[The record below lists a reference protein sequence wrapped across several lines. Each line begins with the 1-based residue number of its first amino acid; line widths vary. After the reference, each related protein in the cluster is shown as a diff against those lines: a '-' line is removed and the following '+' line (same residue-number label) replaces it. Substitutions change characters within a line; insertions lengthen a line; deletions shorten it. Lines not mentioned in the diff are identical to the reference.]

1 MQRTRKDWMLGL
13 AAVFFLVFPNSSLAN
28 QSGGVSSNKKP
39 SKSSEVLKRV
49 EDDYWKHLLDESI
62 YLRMK
67 YGLRIE
73 KLPDL
78 SFDFAA
84 SEAAFGRAILERL
97 REVKPEDLR
106 HEEIIYLEALKW
118 DANKTVEGLRFYWLS
133 FPVTPYA
140 SEIPT
145 VNLALSYYQFKDK
158 PDLEHYLSLLNKYP
172 SFVSAIQ
179 KRMEDQYARR
189 IILPKDEI
197 DPVLRFL
204 SSLIKKPDQSDL
216 HVKDARLGK
225 FEIQDI
231 KIFQK
236 ELDET
241 IDRKINP
248 ALEELLT
255 FIKGDYLQNAP
266 GAVGVRQY
274 PEGREYYR
282 YLIKANTGLE
292 LSPEE
297 INKIGLEQIEKDKR
311 ELEKIKDS
319 VGFKGTLAEFRLF
332 LKTDPR
338 FFPKTPQEIEDRLNG
353 FVQGMSRKID
363 DYFFKKPKAPY
374 AVKRLPLELE
384 GGMTFGQYLAPT
396 AAEPRGIYYF
406 NGSQPNERSLLIAEG
421 LIYHEL
427 IPGHHFQISLQQENK
442 DLPAF
447 QRESTENAYTEGWA
461 EYSSWLGR
469 EMGLFQD
476 PYSLC
481 GKFTMDMFISTRLVV
496 DTGMNY
502 FEWPRSRA
510 IGFMKEN
517 LIESATQINSETLRY
532 SVDIPGQALGY
543 KLGSLKMFEL
553 RDKAQKALGKR
564 FDLRKF
570 HEAVLAN
577 GAIPLSILERHID
590 WFIEKELAASKD

>member
-1 MQRTRKDWMLGL
+1 MKFTRKPWVFGVAAIGL
-13 AAVFFLVFPNSSLAN
+13 LVFSNATPLRP
-28 QSGGVSSNKKP
+28 SGPLEEKTSRG
-39 SKSSEVLKRV
+39 SEILKQI
-49 EDDYWKHLLDESI
+49 EADYWNHLLDESI

-67 YGLRIE
+67 HGLRIE
-73 KLPDL
+73 KLPDP

-84 SEAAFGRAILERL
+84 SEAAFAGTIQERL
-97 REVKPEDLR
+97 RDVKPEELGHD
-106 HEEIIYLEALKW
+106 ETIYLEALKW
-118 DANKTVEGLRFYWLS
+118 DVKKMAEGLRFYWLS

-140 SEIPT
+140 SEIPI
-145 VNLALSYYQFKDK
+145 VNLALSYFQFRAK
-158 PDLEHYLSLLNKYP
+158 PDLEHYLGLLNKYP
-172 SFVSAIQ
+172 SFVAAIQ
-179 KRMEDQYARR
+179 KKMEGQYARR

-197 DPVLRFL
+197 DPVLGFL

-216 HVKDARLGK
+216 YVKDARLGK
-225 FEIQDI
+225 FETREN

-236 ELDET
+236 ELVE
-241 IDRKINP
+241 IINGKINP
-248 ALEELLT
+248 AFEKLLD
-255 FIKGDYLQNAP
+255 FIKRDYLQNAP
-266 GAVGVRQY
+266 GAVGVWQY

-282 YLIKANTGLE
+282 YLIEANTGLE

-311 ELEKIKDS
+311 ELERIKDS
-319 VGFKGTLAEFRLF
+319 VGFKGTLAEFRQF
-332 LKTDPR
+332 LKTDTR
-338 FFPKTPQEIEDRLNG
+338 FFPKTPQEIEDRLNS
-353 FVQGMSRKID
+353 FVDGMSRKLD

-396 AAEPRGIYYF
+396 AAEPRGIYYY
-406 NGSQPNERSLLIAEG
+406 NGSQPNERSLLMAEG

-427 IPGHHFQISLQQENK
+427 IPGHHFQISLQQENR
-442 DLPAF
+442 DLPDF
-447 QRESTENAYTEGWA
+447 KRESTENAYTEGWA

-481 GKFTMDMFISTRLVV
+481 GKFMMDIFISTRLVV
-496 DTGMNY
+496 DSGMNY

-517 LIESATQINSETLRY
+517 LIESETQINSESLRY

-553 RDKAQKALGKR
+553 RAKAQKALGDR
-564 FDLRKF
+564 FDLRRF
-570 HEAVLAN
+570 HDAVLAN
-577 GAIPLSILERHID
+577 GALPLPILEKQID
-590 WFIEKELAASKD
+590 WFIDQELSAKKQ